1 MNEQN
6 NFNNQ
11 DNNNQDEFLYKKVML
26 NKKNSR
32 AWSVASLAVSIVSL
46 LCCCFVDWLGMI
58 LSAAAIVFALISRK
72 NIGYFDGFSLAGL
85 IVGIFG
91 IVFGIASIIMTYLMK
106 NNDYFK
112 ELLKEY
118 EEFLNQ
124 NGGGIDPGTDPGV
137 TPDVP
142 SEPSTPTTP
151 GGPAA

>member
-11 DNNNQDEFLYKKVML
+11 DNNDQDQFLYEKVML

-85 IVGIFG
+85 IV
-91 IVFGIASIIMTYLMK
+91 MTYLMR

-112 ELLKEY
+112 ELLEEY

-124 NGGGIDPGTDPGV
+124 NGGGIDPGTNPGTDPGV
-137 TPDVP
+137 TPEVP
-142 SEPSTPTTP
+142 SEPTTPTIP